1 MKKIIL
7 LILPLLLLTGCY
19 NYRELNELAIA
30 TAVEVDKIDNEFH
43 LLVQVANPK
52 NPKDASSSNNQSSYD
67 YTFTTWTKDQT
78 GTLPAIFTP

>member
-7 LILPLLLLTGCY
+7 LLIPILLLTGCH

-30 TAVEVDKIDNEFH
+30 TAVEVDKIDDKFH

-52 NPKDASSSNNQSSYD
+52 NQNDASSANQPQFVTYESND
-67 YTFTTWTKDQT
+67 AD
-78 GTLPAIFTP
+78 G